1 MYMLS
6 INVNR
11 YICLFY
17 SWLTM
22 ETHIMNTRILY
33 NYRKNY
39 TIMEKFLP
47 FTWVLVMFITF
58 IIYMMLNVSINN
70 PVMFSSNLK
79 VIALLIM
86 NTMLSLSKF
95 NMTAAVSFIMIIAII
110 FPLLSSWQVT

>member
-1 MYMLS
+1 
-6 INVNR
+6 
-11 YICLFY
+11 
-17 SWLTM
+17 
-22 ETHIMNTRILY
+22 MNTRILY
-33 NYRKNY
+33 NYSKNY